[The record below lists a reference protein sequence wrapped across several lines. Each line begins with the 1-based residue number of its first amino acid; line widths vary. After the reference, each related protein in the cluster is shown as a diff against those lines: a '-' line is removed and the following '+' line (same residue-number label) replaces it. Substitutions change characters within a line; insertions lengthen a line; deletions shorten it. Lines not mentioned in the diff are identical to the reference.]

1 MTLLLTLNVFTP
13 CSSASIVNFEQ
24 LSMPGEIVLQEKYT
38 GCIDLIFVIE
48 LLIFEEK
55 QRKIAKLK

>member
-1 MTLLLTLNVFTP
+1 
-13 CSSASIVNFEQ
+13 
-24 LSMPGEIVLQEKYT
+24 MPGEIVLQEKYT